1 MNALALSSTLPSSP
15 PLSPLPSAPTP
26 RFFLS
31 LASTLSSIS
40 TLKPP
45 PSPLHHNPRPFSFKT
60 RVLNLSQ
67 SLFDDDEPD
76 EEEYDDPPLFPIGP
90 SGGIGTEEKPE
101 IPCPPGLRQY
111 ESLVVL
117 RPDMTEDER
126 LGLTQKYE
134 ELLVAGGGMYV
145 EVFNRGVLPLSYDI
159 EKKNKEGERN
169 TYSDG
174 IFLLFTYFTKP
185 ETMTLL
191 QDALM
196 KDDDVIRS
204 MNFKIKK

>member
-1 MNALALSSTLPSSP
+1 MNTIPLSSTLPPSP
-15 PLSPLPSAPTP
+15 PLSPPPSAPTP
-26 RFFLS
+26 RLFLS

-45 PSPLHHNPRPFSFKT
+45 PSSLHHNPRPFSFKT
-60 RVLNLSQ
+60 RVFNLSQ
-67 SLFDDDEPD
+67 SLFDDDDEPD
-76 EEEYDDPPLFPIGP
+76 EEEYDDPPLFPLGP

-145 EVFNRGVLPLSYDI
+145 EVFNRGVLLLSYDI

-185 ETMTLL
+185 ETMTRL

-196 KDDDVIRS
+196 EDDDVIRS
-204 MNFKIKK
+204 RDV